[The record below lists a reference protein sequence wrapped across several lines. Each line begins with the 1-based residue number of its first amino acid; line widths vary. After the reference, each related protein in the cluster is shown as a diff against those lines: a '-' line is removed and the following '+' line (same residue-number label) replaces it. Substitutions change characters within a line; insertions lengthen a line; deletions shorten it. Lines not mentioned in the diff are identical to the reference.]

1 MPIGREAMQPA
12 RGSPEVGAPP
22 YHSAEKSVGERCIR
36 ITAGEVAR
44 TARLNQ
50 SPTADAIWQALPIE
64 GRASRWG
71 DEISFP
77 IPLELDPEDAR
88 DVVDKGELG
97 YWPPG
102 SALCLFWGRTPAS
115 QADEIRAASP
125 VKVFGRIEQGASDF
139 GRVRSGEHIIIEAE
153 PC

>member
-1 MPIGREAMQPA
+1 MPIGGEGQAA
-12 RGSPEVGAPP
+12 SAALSRGRRTA
-22 YHSAEKSVGERCIR
+22 YHSAEKSVAERCIR

-50 SPTADAIWQALPIE
+50 SRTADAIWQALPIE

-71 DEISFP
+71 DEIYFP
-77 IPLELDPEDAR
+77 IPLELEPEDAR
-88 DVVDKGELG
+88 DVVEKGDLG

-102 SALCLFWGRTPAS
+102 SAFCLFWGRTPAS

-125 VKVFGRIEQGASDF
+125 VNVFGRIEQGAGDF
-139 GRVRSGEHIIIEAE
+139 GRVRSGERVIIEAE

>member
-1 MPIGREAMQPA
+1 MA
-12 RGSPEVGAPP
+12 
-22 YHSAEKSVGERCIR
+22 ERCIR

-50 SPTADAIWQALPIE
+50 SRTADAIWQALPIE
-64 GRASRWG
+64 GRANRWG
-71 DEISFP
+71 NEIYFP
-77 IPLELDPEDAR
+77 IAVELESEDAR
-88 DVVDKGELG
+88 DVVQQGELG

-125 VKVFGRIEQGASDF
+125 VNVFGCIEQGASDF
-139 GRVRSGEHIIIEAE
+139 SEVRSGERVIIEAE